1 MRGVGA
7 VVAVVVVLLAGAET
21 EAEAGAAAEVAVAAE
36 VAAAVAAA
44 AEVALVAEGVWDEEG
59 LPCDWAE
66 KAAEAWNCVRL
77 RVEDAKLY

>member
-1 MRGVGA
+1 M
-7 VVAVVVVLLAGAET
+7 VVLLAGAEA
-21 EAEAGAAAEVAVAAE
+21 EAEAGAGAAAEGAVAAE
-36 VAAAVAAA
+36 VVAVVAAA

-77 RVEDAKLY
+77 RVEEAKLY

>member
-7 VVAVVVVLLAGAET
+7 VVAVVVVLLAGAGAEA
-21 EAEAGAAAEVAVAAE
+21 EAEAGAAAE

>member
-1 MRGVGA
+1 M
-7 VVAVVVVLLAGAET
+7 VVLLAGAEA
-21 EAEAGAAAEVAVAAE
+21 EAEAGAGAAAE

-77 RVEDAKLY
+77 RVEEAKLY

>member
-1 MRGVGA
+1 M
-7 VVAVVVVLLAGAET
+7 VLLAGAGAEAEA
-21 EAEAGAAAEVAVAAE
+21 EAEAGAGAAEVAVAAE
-36 VAAAVAAA
+36 VAAAVVAAAA

-77 RVEDAKLY
+77 RVKDAKHY

>member
-1 MRGVGA
+1 M
-7 VVAVVVVLLAGAET
+7 VVLLAGAEA
-21 EAEAGAAAEVAVAAE
+21 EAEAGAGAGAAAEVAVAAE

-77 RVEDAKLY
+77 RVEEAKLY